1 MHVGQGG
8 CQINL
13 DNIDVDHFSPH
24 DVHPFPNEDLFA
36 PANVTNLQ
44 QFDCEILRKK
54 RIVRKNRAGSA

>member
-44 QFDCEILRKK
+44 QFDCETIRK
-54 RIVRKNRAGSA
+54 